1 MVIVLVYVDE
11 LLITRTDIQLIQET
25 KLMLQSRFRIKDL
38 RELRIF
44 LGIEFARNKE
54 GIVMHQ
60 RKHSLE
66 LISDLGLS
74 GSQPCGYPVE
84 LNHKLTS
91 VEFDEHIGSNTDVP
105 LNVPG
110 VYQRLVGRLL
120 YLTVTRPDIS
130 FAVQNLSQFM
140 HQPKQSHMQAAI
152 RVVRYIKQSPGFGIF
167 LSTTT
172 SPKLQ
177 AFCDADWAPCP
188 TTRRSVTGYLVKFDD
203 SLISWKAKKQPTI
216 SRSSA
221 EAEYRSIASTV
232 AEIVW
237 VVGLFTELG
246 ITLTLPVFVHCDS
259 KSAIQI
265 AANPVFHE
273 RTKHIDI
280 DCHFIHEKIL
290 QGLIETVYL
299 STTEQ

>member
-1 MVIVLVYVDE
+1 MG
-11 LLITRTDIQLIQET
+11 
-25 KLMLQSRFRIKDL
+25 QSRL
-38 RELRIF
+38 RLDKHIF
-44 LGIEFARNKE
+44 GTN
-54 GIVMHQ
+54 
-60 RKHSLE
+60 
-66 LISDLGLS
+66 
-74 GSQPCGYPVE
+74 
-84 LNHKLTS
+84 
-91 VEFDEHIGSNTDVP
+91 
-105 LNVPG
+105 
-110 VYQRLVGRLL
+110 
-120 YLTVTRPDIS
+120 
-130 FAVQNLSQFM
+130 
-140 HQPKQSHMQAAI
+140 
-152 RVVRYIKQSPGFGIF
+152 GFGIF